1 MIKRISIAALALAL
15 CCGVSSAQ
23 NEQIVYIDG
32 VKYAVYTV
40 VKGDTLYS
48 LSKRYNVTIDQ
59 LTAAN
64 PALSEGLKAGQNIKI
79 PQRAATT
86 EKSKKSAKRNK
97 KLFRNYIVR
106 KGDTMYSIA
115 RVYGVSVATLMADN
129 SNIDPAH
136 LAVGQTLLIRRSEI
150 GTVTEQDNRNQIE
163 EHKNAMNSVAN
174 QQYSYHVVHSGED
187 ATTIAKKFNT
197 TVETL
202 LSMNG
207 FDSEQR
213 VREGLIIKIP
223 KPQASELTPEQSSEA
238 TPADTLPQQS
248 AQSSKFKALA
258 ATERA
263 EVALMLPLTTSERRQ
278 TNYIDFYQGF
288 LLGANQLRLSG
299 YQSHIHLYNTAH
311 DNDKI
316 AQIID
321 SGELKD
327 MNLIVGPVYEDTLI
341 PVVRH
346 AQKRNIPVVSP
357 LANLTHIQGD
367 NLFQMSP
374 RAESKYNK
382 VKNLFDGS
390 NRVVVITSD
399 TTDKDFEA
407 EVMQMLQEVPYTTHK
422 YIYEHPSVI
431 EKREKARAQGAEVA
445 PSPSDLSPLMDS
457 EQNTLFVILAGTEV
471 EVDRILAALASANIS
486 LTARSIKVAPYR
498 VFGNNKWN
506 RYRNIDR
513 SLFFSNNVVMLS
525 TYHTDRNI
533 DKVGKFSAEYTA
545 AFGSLPSLYAYRGYD
560 AAMIFIRALYD
571 SIEHNLSGENFAPLQ
586 TPYHFTQDPKSGVHV
601 NSEWIRV
608 NYNNNFT
615 ITAE

>member
-163 EHKNAMNSVAN
+163 EHKSVMNSVAN

-213 VREGLIIKIP
+213 VREGLIIKVP
-223 KPQASELTPEQSSEA
+223 KPQASELIPEQSSEA

-346 AQKRNIPVVSP
+346 AQKRSIPVVSP

-560 AAMIFIRALYD
+560 AAMIFIRSLYD

-586 TPYHFTQDPKSGVHV
+586 TPYHFIQDPKSGVRV

>member
-163 EHKNAMNSVAN
+163 EHKSVMNSVAN

-187 ATTIAKKFNT
+187 ATAIAKKFNT

-213 VREGLIIKIP
+213 VREGLIIKVP

-346 AQKRNIPVVSP
+346 AQKRSIPVVSP

-586 TPYHFTQDPKSGVHV
+586 TPYHFIQDPKSGVHV